1 MRVQA
6 NIPIILM
13 GEAGIGKTSLIKVFK
28 EISNGHLYIMCIHA
42 GVLIKE
48 IIEFIDKS
56 IHTSIAEPNVILF
69 FDEINTNKLIGGFFK
84 ELLIERRIQGRLIP
98 ENIHFIAACNPF
110 KLKARRSKDEY
121 SGNIQ
126 RIGRNE

>member
-28 EISNGHLYIMCIHA
+28 EISNGHLFIMSIHA
-42 GVLIKE
+42 GVLIKD
-48 IIEFIDKS
+48 IVEFIDKS
-56 IHTSIAEPNVILF
+56 IISSINEPNVILF

-84 ELLIERRIQGRLIP
+84 ELLIERKIQGNLIP
-98 ENIHFIAACNPF
+98 ANIHFIAACNPF
-110 KLKARRSKDEY
+110 KLKSRRSKDDFC
-121 SGNIQ
+121 GNI
-126 RIGRNE
+126 